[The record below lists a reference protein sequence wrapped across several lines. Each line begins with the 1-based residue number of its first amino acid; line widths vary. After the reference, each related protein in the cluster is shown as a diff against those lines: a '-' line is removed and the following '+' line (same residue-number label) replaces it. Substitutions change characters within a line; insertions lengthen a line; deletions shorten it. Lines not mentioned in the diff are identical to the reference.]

1 MVKYFLQPSSCVPS
15 TRSLLFSCFPLLCFF
30 QLQPYRKHLIKRF
43 STSTELCL
51 VCVCNDLGMVAM
63 NVEDIVKFNERHQVK
78 KDMLIVLDLRRTLYS
93 SLLTTYF
100 IIHTNNGM
108 LVFLAIELHEVF
120 WKWILNKLLL
130 VASLLSKDLYRSCHD
145 DNLPEL
151 SGDPTKAKTKVIN
164 NSHSTSE
171 VSEILHNKNISIFYK
186 M

>member
-1 MVKYFLQPSSCVPS
+1 
-15 TRSLLFSCFPLLCFF
+15 
-30 QLQPYRKHLIKRF
+30 
-43 STSTELCL
+43 
-51 VCVCNDLGMVAM
+51 MVAM

-120 WKWILNKLLL
+120 WKRILNKLLL

-151 SGDPTKAKTKVIN
+151 SGDPTKAKTKVLN

-171 VSEILHNKNISIFYK
+171 VSEILHNNNISIFYK